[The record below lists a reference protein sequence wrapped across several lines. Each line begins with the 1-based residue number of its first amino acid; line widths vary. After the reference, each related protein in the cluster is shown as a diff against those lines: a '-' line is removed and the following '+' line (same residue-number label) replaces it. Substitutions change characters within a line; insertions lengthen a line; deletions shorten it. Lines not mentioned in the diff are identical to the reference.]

1 LSNSVLLAQ
10 AADQR
15 CAWSLAASTQGTG
28 LPVGVLVPASA
39 SGVFARPRPTGH
51 GQMKISLR
59 QISSTTYQEMA
70 RIAAN
75 GGDHS
80 GSQPAWDPV

>member
-1 LSNSVLLAQ
+1 MSNSVLLAQ

-15 CAWSLAASTQGTG
+15 CAWPLAASAKGTS
-28 LPVGVLVPASA
+28 LPIGVFMPASA
-39 SGVFARPRPTGH
+39 SGVFARPRPEGH
-51 GQMKISLR
+51 GQTKISLQ

>member
-15 CAWSLAASTQGTG
+15 CAWPFAASTQGTG
-28 LPVGVLVPASA
+28 LPVGDLVPASA
-39 SGVFARPRPTGH
+39 GVFARPRPKRH
-51 GQMKISLR
+51 GQTKISLQ
-59 QISSTTYQEMA
+59 QIHSTTYQEMA

-80 GSQPAWDPV
+80 GSHPVWDPV